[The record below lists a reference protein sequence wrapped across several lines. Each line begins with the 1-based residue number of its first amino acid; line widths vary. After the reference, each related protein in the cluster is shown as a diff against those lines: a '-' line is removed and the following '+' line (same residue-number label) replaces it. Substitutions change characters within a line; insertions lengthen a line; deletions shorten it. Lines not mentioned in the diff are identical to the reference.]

1 MNDDR
6 LHRLERYEPR
16 RALGNGSPPSG
27 EDDYGARMVEKPNF
41 RTLKEFCAEYAPVS
55 YSVAGLVRSGSLY
68 TLTAR
73 TGDGKTSWLVTAS
86 LSIAAG
92 KKDILGRDVT
102 EGRVAFCT
110 AENPD
115 DLRMRLSVAS
125 YTWNIDQAALG
136 RSLIVSDNRVR
147 PEEIHGYLERE
158 AEHGPF
164 AFIVVDT
171 WQAYFDGRDANH
183 PTEAVD
189 FTRRFRPLTRLP
201 GSPAVVVAAH
211 PIKNASNDNLIP
223 YGGGSTLNEV
233 DGNFTLARQPTTG
246 YFEFWWQGKIRG
258 AHFEPFSYRIDKLT
272 SPDIVDINGTEVAMP
287 VMFPVTAEDV
297 EAREASTVNR
307 DAALL
312 KAMSENQNGSM
323 QAWANASGQNKR
335 AVQTALQGRLKKG
348 RLVEKSL
355 GKWSLTSKARK
366 ALRDASEG
374 RTDVGTTS
382 DAGTAYADA

>member
-1 MNDDR
+1 MTPEERLASIGMRVVSPPIDTSPQDDR
-6 LHRLERYEPR
+6 P
-16 RALGNGSPPSG
+16 
-27 EDDYGARMVEKPNF
+27 KPNF

-73 TGDGKTSWLVTAS
+73 TGDGKTSWLVTTS
-86 LSIAAG
+86 LSVATG
-92 KKDILGRDVT
+92 HDLLGLEVT
-102 EGRVAFCT
+102 KGRVAFCT

-136 RSLIVSDNRVR
+136 RSMIVSDNRVR
-147 PEEIHGYLERE
+147 PEEIREYLESE
-158 AEHGPF
+158 PEHGPF
-164 AFIVVDT
+164 TLILIDT

-201 GSPAVVVAAH
+201 GSPAVIIAAH
-211 PIKNASNDNLIP
+211 PVKNAANDKLVP

-233 DGNFTLARQPTTG
+233 DGNFTLAKQSTG

-258 AHFEPFSYRIDKLT
+258 AHFEPLSYRIEKLT
-272 SPDIVDINGTEVAMP
+272 SPDIVDINGAQVAMP

-297 EAREASTVNR
+297 EAREASTANR
-307 DAALL
+307 DARLLRALAENPQGSL
-312 KAMSENQNGSM
+312 STLAAAAGVSRSKADRTFHRLAKGKP
-323 QAWANASGQNKR
+323 ALVR
-335 AVQTALQGRLKKG
+335 QT
-348 RLVEKSL
+348 L
-355 GKWSLTSKARK
+355 GKWTLTNPGKE
-366 ALRDASEG
+366 ALKGPSEG
-374 RTDVGTTS
+374 ETVVSLFPRNSKRND
-382 DAGTAYADA
+382 DQ

>member
-6 LHRLERYEPR
+6 LHRLERYEP
-16 RALGNGSPPSG
+16 PPSG
-27 EDDYGARMVEKPNF
+27 EDDYGVGARMVEKPNF
-41 RTLKEFCAEYAPVS
+41 RTLKEFCAEYTPVS

-73 TGDGKTSWLVTAS
+73 TGDGKTSWLVTTS
-86 LSIAAG
+86 LSIATG
-92 KKDILGRDVT
+92 RDLLGREVT
-102 EGRVAFCT
+102 KGRVAFCT

-147 PEEIHGYLERE
+147 PEEIHEYLERD

-201 GSPAVVVAAH
+201 GSPAVIVAAH

-233 DGNFTLARQPTTG
+233 DGNFTLAKQPTG
-246 YFEFWWQGKIRG
+246 YFEFGWQGKIRG
-258 AHFEPFSYRIDKLT
+258 AHFEPLSYRIDKLN
-272 SPDIVDINGTEVAMP
+272 SPDIVDISGRQVLMP
-287 VMFPVTAEDV
+287 VMFPVTGEDV
-297 EAREASTVNR
+297 EAREASAARR
-307 DAALL
+307 DVALF
-312 KAMSENQNGSM
+312 KAIADNPSGSM
-323 QAWANASGQNKR
+323 QDWANATGQSKR
-335 AVQTALQGRLKKG
+335 AVQTALEGRLSKQ
-348 RLVEKSL
+348 RLVENPL
-355 GKWSLTSKARK
+355 GKWGLTDKGRK
-366 ALRDASEG
+366 ALRDISA
-374 RTDVGTTS
+374 
-382 DAGTAYADA
+382 AGTGIGTANAA